1 MTRENKIFLGI
12 IGIIIIILGFINFE
26 VAIDS
31 HNMAIT
37 NQNKIDSLEYR
48 ISFLEEMQKPDTIK
62 IKMASDLKLKDDGT
76 RYSSFVLTRATMPVS
91 ILIETAYMPNPDEYL
106 KLTNKHFQQK
116 TAKTIANG
124 LEDYLCTMRQR

>member
-26 VAIDS
+26 VAING
-31 HNMAIT
+31 HNKAIT

-62 IKMASDLKLKDDGT
+62 IKIVM
-76 RYSSFVLTRATMPVS
+76 
-91 ILIETAYMPNPDEYL
+91 
-106 KLTNKHFQQK
+106 
-116 TAKTIANG
+116 
-124 LEDYLCTMRQR
+124 

>member
-26 VAIDS
+26 VSIDG

-62 IKMASDLKLKDDGT
+62 IKIVM
-76 RYSSFVLTRATMPVS
+76 
-91 ILIETAYMPNPDEYL
+91 
-106 KLTNKHFQQK
+106 
-116 TAKTIANG
+116 
-124 LEDYLCTMRQR
+124 

>member
-26 VAIDS
+26 VAIDG
-31 HNMAIT
+31 HNMAIA

-62 IKMASDLKLKDDGT
+62 IKIIM
-76 RYSSFVLTRATMPVS
+76 
-91 ILIETAYMPNPDEYL
+91 
-106 KLTNKHFQQK
+106 
-116 TAKTIANG
+116 
-124 LEDYLCTMRQR
+124 

>member
-62 IKMASDLKLKDDGT
+62 IKIIM
-76 RYSSFVLTRATMPVS
+76 
-91 ILIETAYMPNPDEYL
+91 
-106 KLTNKHFQQK
+106 
-116 TAKTIANG
+116 
-124 LEDYLCTMRQR
+124 